1 MPNEIEQTIKNVAEK
16 IGKYIEDAATL
27 TVQTDYL
34 NTEASADFGQSKSA
48 ALTVIKLD
56 GDCKTVVPVR
66 QRDTGP
72 AEIESGI
79 FGLHQQNVS
88 TAIEYRARILH
99 ALLEVIKQIRI

>member
-1 MPNEIEQTIKNVAEK
+1 
-16 IGKYIEDAATL
+16 
-27 TVQTDYL
+27 
-34 NTEASADFGQSKSA
+34 
-48 ALTVIKLD
+48 VIKLD
-56 GDCKTVVPVR
+56 GDCKTIVPVR
-66 QRDTGP
+66 VKEGSP